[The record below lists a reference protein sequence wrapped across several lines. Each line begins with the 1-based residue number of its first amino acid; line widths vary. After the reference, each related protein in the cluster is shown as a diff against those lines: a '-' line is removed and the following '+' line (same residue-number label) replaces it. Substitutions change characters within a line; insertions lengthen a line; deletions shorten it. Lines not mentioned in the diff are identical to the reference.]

1 MSLNVHR
8 RQILQ
13 SIAALGAAAGL
24 RGQAQSAQAQSR
36 CRLRP
41 GLVAYSFR
49 KPLAAKTMSYEALI
63 RYVSELGLDGLDTT
77 VYWFPDTSDPFLA
90 TLRRTAYKNAVNL
103 YSIAVRIRLAQPTP
117 ELQRAEFESFK
128 KWVEVA
134 EKLGSTH
141 IRVFG
146 GAIPKGATEA
156 QAIAWAVEV
165 LKRCADYS
173 GSRGILI
180 GVEDDGGLTTTAE
193 PTVEIVRKT
202 DSPWAGINLDTGNF
216 PKDGY
221 SQVAMCIPYA
231 TSVHFKERIANENGT
246 KEKVDWDRLIGMFAS
261 AGYKG
266 YLSLEYENADD
277 AEAEVPKLAA
287 ELRRGV
293 RMYSV

>member
-1 MSLNVHR
+1 MNR
-8 RQILQ
+8 RQLLE
-13 SIAALGAAAGL
+13 SIAALGAASQV
-24 RGQAQSAQAQSR
+24 RGQEKSR

-49 KPLAAKTMSYEALI
+49 KALAAKTMSYEVLI

-77 VYWFPDTSDPFLA
+77 VYWFPDTSDQFLA
-90 TLRRTAYKNAVNL
+90 SLRRTAYKNAVNL

-117 ELQRAEFESFK
+117 ELQRAEFDSFK
-128 KWVEVA
+128 KWVDVA
-134 EKLGSTH
+134 DKLGATH

-146 GAIPKGATEA
+146 GAIPKGATEG

-173 GSRGILI
+173 GDRGILI

-193 PTVEIVRKT
+193 PTVQIAKQT
-202 DSPWAGINLDTGNF
+202 DSPWVGINLDTGNF
-216 PKDGY
+216 PKNGY

-231 TSVHFKERIANENGT
+231 TSVHFKEQIAGENGA
-246 KEKVDWDRLIGMFAS
+246 KEKADWERLIGLFAK

-266 YLSLEYENADD
+266 YLSLEYENADR
-277 AEAEVPKLAA
+277 AEADVPGLIA
-287 ELRRGV
+287 ELIRGV
-293 RMYSV
+293 RKYSA